1 MNDII
6 NFVEQQTAQDI
17 SNFDF
22 FKSGDTVSVS
32 YKIKEGDKERIQVF
46 RGDVIQIKGSG
57 TSKTFTVR
65 KISNGVGVERVFPF
79 NSPFIAD
86 IKNLKKGAVR
96 RARLYYLRELSGK
109 SARIKEKQFTKR
121 LGADQKGI
129 KRKLNWNWEDKV
141 FKK

>member
-32 YKIKEGDKERIQVF
+32 YKIREGDKERIQVF

>member
-32 YKIKEGDKERIQVF
+32 YKIREGDKERIQVF

-57 TSKTFTVR
+57 ISKTFTVR